1 MKNHESFSY
10 SPEQRNGTIAD
21 SINNLDIKNLTEQ
34 DKEFLVSTAQAYIYE
49 TFKSQICPESHPHIS
64 EENRQR
70 LEELPSRIQ
79 FLNHKEMRDINKNSG
94 TVRGKVIGGYDN
106 LTRRIVIDIEKIKSP
121 EDLMKTIIHE
131 SCHFISDP
139 GLNAPLLSKG
149 HKFRQ
154 IQRNDSLK
162 GEYSILTR
170 MLDEGATQKI
180 TNKVLAIMGFNSES
194 KTYKKQVSFIDQLSN
209 FIDGS
214 RNQDTVTEAYFQG
227 YPDLIR
233 QRFEKAYDTKIY
245 GEPRGDDEFYAENST
260 GEFVNLLNDFSS
272 SIYYEH
278 ETLRLKTAQSH
289 KSRVKSILG

>member
-1 MKNHESFSY
+1 MKNHESFSN
-10 SPEQRNGTIAD
+10 SSEQNNETIAD
-21 SINNLDIKNLTEQ
+21 RINTLNIRNLTEQ
-34 DKEFLVSTAQAYIYE
+34 DKEYLISTAQIYIYE
-49 TFKSQICPESHPHIS
+49 TFKSQICPDNHPHIAK
-64 EENRQR
+64 ENMQR

-79 FLNHKEMRDINKNSG
+79 ILNHKEMRDINKNSG
-94 TVRGKVIGGYDN
+94 TVRKKVVGGYDGP
-106 LTRRIVIDIEKIKSP
+106 TRRIVIDIERMKSP

-149 HKFRQ
+149 QKLRQ
-154 IQRNDSLK
+154 IQRNNKLK
-162 GEYSILTR
+162 GEYTVLTR

-194 KTYKKQVSFIDQLSN
+194 KTYKKQVSFINQLSD
-209 FIDGS
+209 FIDGGQ
-214 RNQDTVTEAYFQG
+214 NQDTVTEAYFQG

-245 GEPRGDDEFYAENST
+245 GEPRGDDEFYAKNST
-260 GEFVNLLNDFSS
+260 GDFVELLNDFSS

-278 ETLRLKTAQSH
+278 ETLRLKTAKIH
-289 KSRVKSILG
+289 KNRVNNILN